1 MYSINDFEIGL
12 IEQDAYVVH
21 DTKAAKIS
29 NVGIRSILQDLKSR
43 ANHELS
49 DEHLQVLALAHQ
61 VDVSALKKLLIEKL
75 DILRPL
81 SDRKFEHIYIN
92 CDDALIS
99 ELLCEA
105 LAKYYKITPVSKD
118 RLDFSAHS
126 LVLFYRANY
135 TSLDYAALHQSLDK
149 HVYVITAGL
158 IGNLLVIDNIYFKG
172 SGLATHTSNLH
183 QLFHF
188 LESGLEATKDNWL
201 LFYRTLLKSNIR
213 TFPTPNI
220 NACEKGFAAY
230 CLYKFVAQFTDF
242 WSAPLTTDQLN
253 WFWHVDLKKS
263 KISKEVAIHSPF
275 SEFDM
280 NLNMANLKK
289 QVELAD

>member
-1 MYSINDFEIGL
+1 MYSINDFEIGV

-29 NVGIRSILQDLKSR
+29 SLAVRSILQDLKSR
-43 ANHELS
+43 ASHELS
-49 DEHLQVLALAHQ
+49 DEDLQILALLHK
-61 VDVSALKKLLIEKL
+61 VDVSSLKKLLIERL

-92 CDDALIS
+92 CNDALIS
-99 ELLCEA
+99 ELLCES
-105 LAKYYKITPVSKD
+105 LAKYYKITNVTQETFKFPP
-118 RLDFSAHS
+118 HS
-126 LVLFYRANY
+126 LVLFYRTNY

-149 HVYVITAGL
+149 HIYVVTAGL
-158 IGNLLVIDNIYFKG
+158 IGNLLVIDNLYFKG
-172 SGLATHTSNLH
+172 SGLPTHTSNLH

-213 TFPTPNI
+213 TFPTPDI

-280 NLNMANLKK
+280 NLNMANLKM